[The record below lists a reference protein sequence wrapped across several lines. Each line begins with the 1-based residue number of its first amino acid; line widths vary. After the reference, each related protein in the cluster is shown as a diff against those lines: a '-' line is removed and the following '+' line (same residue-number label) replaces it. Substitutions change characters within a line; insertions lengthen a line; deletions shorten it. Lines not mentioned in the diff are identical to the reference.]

1 MISFNFLS
9 SKKIVSFLVAI
20 LMVSGI
26 SAAAQTFTL
35 LDSFDVTDG
44 SEANASLVQ
53 AIDGNF
59 YGTTIYGGIYNGGT
73 IFKVTPSGTLTT
85 IYNFCA
91 VSGCPDGSQLYS
103 ALLLGPDNALY
114 GTTYIGGASNYG
126 TIFKIS
132 LTGTLTTLHSF
143 ALTDGAAPQGGMV
156 LGSDGNFYGTTL
168 DGGSS
173 SYGVIYKITPG
184 GTFTVLHN
192 FTASTTDGGT
202 PFSAPMQASDGNFYG
217 VTWVGGRGYGIIY
230 KMTLSGTFS
239 VFHRFCQLSHCSDGA
254 YPLGGITQGLNG
266 NLYGTTTNADG
277 YTEGTIYKITLGG
290 AFAALYNFCAIS
302 GCTDGIS
309 PLSRM
314 ELGTNG
320 EFYGTTNYGGSSL
333 CSGGCG
339 TLFALTPAGVL
350 TTIHTFCTTSGCPDG
365 YFPQNQGLIQGTNGS
380 FYGAVPVGGASNVGT
395 VFKLSAGLGPFIRTN
410 PTSGAVGSTVTILGN
425 GLNSA
430 STVTFNG
437 IGATFTAGSNSYLTA
452 TVPTGATS
460 GKVEVVNSSGTLKS
474 NQSFRILP

>member
-1 MISFNFLS
+1 MISFRPS
-9 SKKIVSFLVAI
+9 RKKIVLFLAAI
-20 LMVSGI
+20 LMVAEV

-59 YGTTIYGGIYNGGT
+59 YGTTIFGGTYNGGT
-73 IFKVTPSGTLTT
+73 LFKVTPAGTLNTF
-85 IYNFCA
+85 YNFCA
-91 VSGCPDGSQLYS
+91 VSGCPDGSQPYS
-103 ALLLGPDNALY
+103 ALVLGPDNALY
-114 GTTYIGGASNYG
+114 GTTMIGGASNDG
-126 TIFKIS
+126 TVCRIS
-132 LTGTLTTLHSF
+132 LNGTLTTLHSF
-143 ALTDGAAPQGGMV
+143 ALSDGSSPQGGLV
-156 LGSDGNFYGTTL
+156 LGSDGNFYGTTRF
-168 DGGSS
+168 GGSS
-173 SYGVIYKITPG
+173 SYGVIYNITPG

-192 FTASTTDGGT
+192 FTASSMDGGT

-217 VTWVGGRGYGIIY
+217 VTWVGGRGEGIIY
-230 KMTLSGTFS
+230 RMTLSGTFS
-239 VFHRFCQLSHCSDGA
+239 VIHRFCQIGRCTDGA
-254 YPLGGITQGLNG
+254 YPLGGLTQGTNG

-290 AFAALYNFCAIS
+290 VFTTLYNFCAVS
-302 GCTDGIS
+302 GCADGIS

-339 TLFALTPAGVL
+339 TLYAFTPAGVL
-350 TTIHTFCTTSGCPDG
+350 TTIYTFCTVSGCPDG
-365 YFPQNQGLIQGTNGS
+365 EYPQNQGLIQGTNGT
-380 FYGAVPVGGASNVGT
+380 FYGAVPLGGASNVGT
-395 VFKLSAGLGPFIRTN
+395 VFKVSVGLHSFVSTN

-425 GLNSA
+425 SLNSA

-452 TVPTGATS
+452 IVPAGATS
-460 GKVEVVNSSGTLKS
+460 GKVEVVTSGGTLKS